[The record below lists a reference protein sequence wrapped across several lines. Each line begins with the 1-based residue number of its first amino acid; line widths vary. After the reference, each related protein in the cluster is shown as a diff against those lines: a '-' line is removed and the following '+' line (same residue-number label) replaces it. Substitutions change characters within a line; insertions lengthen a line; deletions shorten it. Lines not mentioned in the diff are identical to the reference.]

1 MAGPKILLVDD
12 NAELLALLAKM
23 LEDAGYTPMPF
34 SRGKPALEKARLER
48 PALAV
53 LDVLLPDIMGYEVA
67 AACRKELSIP
77 VVFIT
82 GVFKG
87 GRHATD
93 AKLKYDALGYF
104 EKPFEAQLL
113 LEAIGKVVK
122 PAKKEPKKA
131 APPAEVAIDIELDSG
146 AIEVSVDD
154 FDVAVDV
161 DEGATESD
169 PMELTGRINI
179 KEVGGL
185 SASIEGAR
193 LTAAPA
199 HHSPVPQKTP
209 SRPPPA
215 AKSRPPPPPPEAG
228 AREIRA
234 HGTPSAGTLGDNLP
248 SLLTAFYQAQKTGEL
263 SLTRGKVKKV
273 VHFEHGQPVFALSNV
288 ASDRFGQF
296 LVRVGKIT
304 DAQLAEAL
312 AKARPAKRRTGDVL
326 LEMGFLKETEKL
338 YYVGQQ
344 VKAIIYSLFAWE
356 DGEYRITFQDRAVA
370 QALKLDLPPAMLI
383 LRGVK
388 KLYKPERLRR
398 LVGAEARLRASQDL
412 PYQLTEV
419 SLEPWEA
426 QILSALDGQKT
437 VKDVVALAK
446 RPENAVLATLA
457 ALLALQFVEK
467 IAT

>member
-1 MAGPKILLVDD
+1 MPGPKILLVDD
-12 NAELLALLAKM
+12 NSELLALLAKM

-104 EKPFEAQLL
+104 EKPFEASQL

-122 PAKKEPKKA
+122 PAKKETKKPAPAEISVDIDIDA
-131 APPAEVAIDIELDSG
+131 APADS
-146 AIEVSVDD
+146 VDDD
-154 FDVAVDV
+154 FDVTVDV
-161 DEGATESD
+161 DDDEGESD

-185 SASIEGAR
+185 SATLSGAK

-199 HHSPVPQKTP
+199 HAAPAAP
-209 SRPPPA
+209 RPPTRPPSA
-215 AKSRPPPPPPEAG
+215 PSKGPPPPPPDAQPAPSKAG
-228 AREIRA
+228 SSPR
-234 HGTPSAGTLGDNLP
+234 AGTLGDNLA

-263 SLTRGKVKKV
+263 SLARGKVKKV
-273 VHFEHGQPVFALSNV
+273 VYFEHGQPVFALSNV

-304 DAQLAEAL
+304 DPQLAEAL
-312 AKARPAKRRTGDVL
+312 AKARPDKRRTGDVL
-326 LEMGFLKETEKL
+326 LEMGLLKETEKL

-356 DGEYRITFQDRAVA
+356 DGEYRITFQDKATA

-398 LVGAEARLRASQDL
+398 LVSADARLRPSQDM
-412 PYQLTEV
+412 PYQLSEV

-426 QILSALDGQKT
+426 HLVAALDGTKSVQ
-437 VKDVVALAK
+437 DAVALAK

-467 IAT
+467 A

>member
-12 NAELLALLAKM
+12 NTELLALLAKM

-104 EKPFEAQLL
+104 EKPFEASLL
-113 LEAIGKVVK
+113 LEAIAKVVK
-122 PAKKEPKKA
+122 PAKKERKKTN
-131 APPAEVAIDIELDSG
+131 PPSEVAIDIDVDAGEE
-146 AIEVSVDD
+146 AAVDD
-154 FDVAVDV
+154 FDVTVEI
-161 DEGATESD
+161 DERADGSD

-179 KEVGGL
+179 KEIGGL
-185 SASIEGAR
+185 SATLSGAK

-199 HHSPVPQKTP
+199 HAAPPPPRKTP
-209 SRPPPA
+209 SRPPSPSP
-215 AKSRPPPPPPEAG
+215 KSRPPPPPADVAPRGVKASE
-228 AREIRA
+228 
-234 HGTPSAGTLGDNLP
+234 TPSAGTLGDNLP
-248 SLLTAFYQAQKTGEL
+248 ALFTAFYQAQKTGEL

-273 VHFEHGQPVFALSNV
+273 VYFEHGQPVFALSNV

-304 DAQLAEAL
+304 DPQLAEAM
-312 AKARPAKRRTGDVL
+312 AKARPEKRRTGDVL
-326 LEMGFLKETEKL
+326 LDMGLLKETEKL

-356 DGEYRITFQDRAVA
+356 DGQYRITFQDRATA
-370 QALKLDLPPAMLI
+370 QALKLDLPPAMII

-388 KLYKPERLRR
+388 KLYKPDRLRR
-398 LVGAEARLRASQDL
+398 LVGEGQLRASRDL
-412 PYQLTEV
+412 PYQMSEV
-419 SLEPWEA
+419 PLEPWEA
-426 QILSALDGQKT
+426 QLLAALDGTKT
-437 VKDVVALAK
+437 VKDAVAFAR

-457 ALLALQFVEK
+457 ALLALRFVER
-467 IAT
+467 A